1 LNYNSFIFSQ
11 YFAEII
17 DGNPAADETTLWVKA
32 LISALPSTI
41 TLSHATQIQEA
52 RDAFNTITSYTQQ
65 SLVDNLSK
73 LEEAEKV
80 LKYLQVK
87 EENKEDEPEVEE
99 PIVTQPKEEGMPGY
113 AVVLLVMAGVILIG
127 GACVLAFIFVR
138 RKNNA
143 VSTEAVEI
151 EETAEIV
158 VEEDNN
164 TQE

>member
-1 LNYNSFIFSQ
+1 
-11 YFAEII
+11 
-17 DGNPAADETTLWVKA
+17 
-32 LISALPSTI
+32 
-41 TLSHATQIQEA
+41 
-52 RDAFNTITSYTQQ
+52 
-65 SLVDNLSK
+65 
-73 LEEAEKV
+73 
-80 LKYLQVK
+80 
-87 EENKEDEPEVEE
+87 
-99 PIVTQPKEEGMPGY
+99 MPGY
-113 AVVLLVMAGVILIG
+113 AVVLLVMAGVVLIG